1 MQPSSLFLFFHV
13 TFENFHVPRKKHTIC
28 SEIKSMNKELL
39 VMYYYYMHI
48 KCWNLCGFSLN
59 KTSLTFQKGTSINMQ
74 LVHNN
79 AVLAPN
85 VQSNVSLYQRMKGG
99 NMF

>member
-1 MQPSSLFLFFHV
+1 MFLEK
-13 TFENFHVPRKKHTIC
+13 THTIC

-48 KCWNLCGFSLN
+48 KCWNLCGFALNKMSLN
-59 KTSLTFQKGTSINMQ
+59 FQKGTSIDMQ
-74 LVHNN
+74 LVQNN
-79 AVLAPN
+79 ISLTPS

-99 NMF
+99 NIFRVSTKFPQHHLVSY